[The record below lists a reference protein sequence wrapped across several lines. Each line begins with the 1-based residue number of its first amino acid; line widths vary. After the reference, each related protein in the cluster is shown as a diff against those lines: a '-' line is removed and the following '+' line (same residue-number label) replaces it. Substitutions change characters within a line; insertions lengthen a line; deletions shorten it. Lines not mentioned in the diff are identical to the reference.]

1 MSIVGTRK
9 LEDAGRPHNHV
20 MKYFTGLTL
29 SLAALACQA
38 QSYCASDGQPAPVA
52 LVERF
57 INADCGSCWSDTAT
71 PKAGKGELAVD
82 WIVPVAKGDEA
93 ALSAAAS
100 RDSLARLEVL
110 KRQIP
115 VRADTVTTRSR
126 PAGQRLRVS
135 HGQPFNGYLGTSIE
149 LKPARG
155 GPWNAWL
162 LLVET
167 IPAGN
172 EGTPVER
179 NLVRNALQVEWDARQ
194 PGTKQ
199 LYEARSMAIPEGAR
213 PERLRLLGWVEDAG
227 GRVRTMAA
235 SRCKTARQ

>member
-1 MSIVGTRK
+1 
-9 LEDAGRPHNHV
+9 
-20 MKYFTGLTL
+20 MKYFTGQNLTGQSVTGL
-29 SLAALACQA
+29 ALALAALACQA
-38 QSYCASDGQPAPVA
+38 QSYCASDGQPAPTA

-57 INADCGSCWSDTAT
+57 INADCDSCWSDPMTA
-71 PKAGKGELAVD
+71 KARRGELALD
-82 WIVPVAKGDEA
+82 WIVPVARGDEA

-100 RDSLARLEVL
+100 RDSLVRLEVL

-115 VRADTVTTRSR
+115 LRADTVTARSR

-135 HGQPFNGYLGTSIE
+135 HGLPFNGYIGTSIE

-155 GPWNAWL
+155 GPWSAWL

-167 IPAGN
+167 IPAGV

-179 NLVRNALQVEWDARQ
+179 NLVRNALQVEWDARR

-199 LYEARSMAIPEGAR
+199 LYEDRPMAIPEGAR
-213 PERLRLLGWVEDAG
+213 PERLRVVGWVEDAD
-227 GRVRTMAA
+227 GRVGAMAV
-235 SRCKTARQ
+235 SRCKPARK

>member
-1 MSIVGTRK
+1 
-9 LEDAGRPHNHV
+9 
-20 MKYFTGLTL
+20 MKYFNGQNLTGQSVTGLAL
-29 SLAALACQA
+29 ALAALACQA
-38 QSYCASDGQPAPVA
+38 QSYCASDGQPAPTA

-57 INADCGSCWSDTAT
+57 INADCESCWSDPMT
-71 PKAGKGELAVD
+71 PKARRGELAID
-82 WIVPVAKGDEA
+82 WIVPVARGDEA

-115 VRADTVTTRSR
+115 LRADTVTARSR

-135 HGQPFNGYLGTSIE
+135 HGLPFNGYIGTSIE

-155 GPWNAWL
+155 GPWSAWL

-167 IPAGN
+167 IPAGV

-179 NLVRNALQVEWDARQ
+179 NLVRNALQVAWDGRP

-199 LYEARSMAIPEGAR
+199 LYEDRPMAIPEGAR
-213 PERLRLLGWVEDAG
+213 PERLRVMGWVEGSD
-227 GRVRTMAA
+227 GRVGAMAV
-235 SRCKTARQ
+235 SRCKPARK

>member
-1 MSIVGTRK
+1 
-9 LEDAGRPHNHV
+9 

-38 QSYCASDGQPAPVA
+38 QSYCASDGQPAPAA

-57 INADCGSCWSDTAT
+57 INADCASCWGDVRT
-71 PKAGKGELAVD
+71 PKPGRGELALD
-82 WIVPVAKGDEA
+82 WIVPVARGDEA
-93 ALSAAAS
+93 VLSAAAS
-100 RDSLARLEVL
+100 RDSLARLETL
-110 KRQIP
+110 RRQIP
-115 VRADTVTTRSR
+115 ASADTLTTRSR

-135 HGQPFNGYLGTSIE
+135 HGLPFNGYLGTSIE

-167 IPAGN
+167 IPAGS

-194 PGTKQ
+194 PGTKE
-199 LYEARSMAIPEGAR
+199 LYEARPMAIPEGAR
-213 PERLRLLGWVEDAG
+213 PERLRVVGWVESADGLLAAI
-227 GRVRTMAA
+227 AA
-235 SRCKTARQ
+235 SRCKPERKQP